1 MSHYYKP
8 HLLSLVLIYFDTLT
22 IALRIEEKYFKFR
35 MNIFMMHLCKTFPAG
50 GGCSWWYI
58 VTEAGQLSLL
68 FLHLLDQ
75 DNRTVMG
82 Q

>member
-1 MSHYYKP
+1 MMLLYK
-8 HLLSLVLIYFDTLT
+8 
-22 IALRIEEKYFKFR
+22 K
-35 MNIFMMHLCKTFPAG
+35 FPAG
-50 GGCSWWYI
+50 GGCWWYI

-68 FLHLLDQ
+68 FLHLSDQ

>member
-1 MSHYYKP
+1 MNAFIMP
-8 HLLSLVLIYFDTLT
+8 LS
-22 IALRIEEKYFKFR
+22 
-35 MNIFMMHLCKTFPAG
+35 KTFPVG
-50 GGCSWWYI
+50 VGCWWYI

-68 FLHLLDQ
+68 FLHLSDQ

>member
-1 MSHYYKP
+1 
-8 HLLSLVLIYFDTLT
+8 
-22 IALRIEEKYFKFR
+22 
-35 MNIFMMHLCKTFPAG
+35 MMPLCKTFPVG
-50 GGCSWWYI
+50 VGCWWHI

>member
-1 MSHYYKP
+1 
-8 HLLSLVLIYFDTLT
+8 
-22 IALRIEEKYFKFR
+22 
-35 MNIFMMHLCKTFPAG
+35 MMHLCKKFPVG
-50 GGCSWWYI
+50 GGCWWWYI